1 MVLGIYNF
9 GLTVKIGNELVVTLS
24 RSSVANQS
32 SNSQKDKNKLQLKES
47 DPYFIS
53 ILPKFDDRF
62 FVQ

>member
-47 DPYFIS
+47 DPYF
-53 ILPKFDDRF
+53 F
-62 FVQ
+62 FHFAKI